1 LNRPGDITQAEA
13 LADDV
18 QKRFPEDAS
27 TRFSYLPTLR
37 AILTLQRGDAAKAI
51 QELQSAIPYQT
62 GTPRLLIGAM
72 YPVYVRGE
80 AFLAEG
86 RGAEAA
92 KEFRKMLDHRGVM
105 ASDPISAL
113 ARLELGRAYRL
124 SGDSVKAKAA
134 YEDFFTLWKDADVNA
149 PVLMEARSE
158 YKAIRVQF

>member
-18 QKRFPEDAS
+18 QKRFPEDTSA
-27 TRFSYLPTLR
+27 RFSYLPTLR

-105 ASDPISAL
+105 ASDPSSILIGWPVA
-113 ARLELGRAYRL
+113 
-124 SGDSVKAKAA
+124 SGH
-134 YEDFFTLWKDADVNA
+134 
-149 PVLMEARSE
+149 
-158 YKAIRVQF
+158 

>member
-1 LNRPGDITQAEA
+1 M
-13 LADDV
+13 
-18 QKRFPEDAS
+18 
-27 TRFSYLPTLR
+27 
-37 AILTLQRGDAAKAI
+37 
-51 QELQSAIPYQT
+51 
-62 GTPRLLIGAM
+62 LIGAM

-134 YEDFFTLWKDADVNA
+134 YEDFFTLWKDADASV
-149 PVLMEARSE
+149 PVLTQARNE
-158 YKAIRVQF
+158 YTAIRDQSR